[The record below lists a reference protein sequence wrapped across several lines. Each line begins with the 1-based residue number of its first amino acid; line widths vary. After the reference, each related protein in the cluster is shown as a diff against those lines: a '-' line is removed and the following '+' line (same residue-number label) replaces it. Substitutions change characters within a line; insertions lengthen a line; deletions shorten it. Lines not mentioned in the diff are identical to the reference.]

1 MIPAI
6 LSATALVAAT
16 LSGVIGMGG
25 GLLLLT
31 VMAMVLDPLAVVP
44 IHGVVQMASNGTR
57 TLRLLREV
65 EWGIFFRYVPM
76 LGFGVWVGRSFYAG
90 ADAAWFKPVVGA
102 FVLLALTWDLM
113 KPRRMNLPAWVL
125 LPGGFVGG
133 MLTVMVGATGPYLAT
148 FFLRDDLHRRQV
160 VATKAAIQ
168 TVGHLAKIPA
178 FLSLG
183 FDYVGA
189 WPVMVPMVVAAI
201 AGTFLGT
208 TILGRLPERAFK
220 IAFRVLLA
228 ALAAKLIIGS

>member
-1 MIPAI
+1 VTIAI
-6 LSATALVAAT
+6 LTATSLVAAT

-44 IHGVVQMASNGTR
+44 VHGVVQMVSNGTR
-57 TLRLLREV
+57 TLRLLRDV
-65 EWGIFFRYVPM
+65 HRGIFLRYVPM
-76 LGFGVWVGRSFYAG
+76 LGLGVWVGRSFYAG
-90 ADAAWFKPVVGA
+90 TDASWFRPVVGG
-102 FVLLALTWDLM
+102 FVLLALGWDLV
-113 KPRRMNLPAWVL
+113 KPKRLQVPGWVL

-133 MLTVMVGATGPYLAT
+133 ILTVTVGATGPYLAT
-148 FFLRDDLHRRQV
+148 FFLRDDLDRRQV

-189 WPVMVPMVVAAI
+189 WTVILPMTAAVVA
-201 AGTFLGT
+201 GTLLGT
-208 TILGRLPERAFK
+208 HLLGRLPERGFK
-220 IAFRVLLA
+220 LAFRILLA
-228 ALAAKLIIGS
+228 VLAGNLILGA